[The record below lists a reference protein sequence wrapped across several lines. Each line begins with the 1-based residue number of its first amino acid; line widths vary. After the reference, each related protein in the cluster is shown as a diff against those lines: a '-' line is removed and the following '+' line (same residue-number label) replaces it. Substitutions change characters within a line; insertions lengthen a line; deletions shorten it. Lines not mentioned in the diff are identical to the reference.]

1 MITYGKGY
9 LRRNIM
15 IDIEGLTEAQVR
27 YILKELLEMGGNNLL
42 EGDILWIKGNSDY
55 PQNNEESVDE

>member
-1 MITYGKGY
+1 
-9 LRRNIM
+9 M
-15 IDIEGLTEAQVR
+15 IDIESLTEVQVR
-27 YILKELLEMGGNNLL
+27 YILKELLEMDGNNFL

>member
-1 MITYGKGY
+1 MV
-9 LRRNIM
+9 
-15 IDIEGLTEAQVR
+15 DIEGLTEAQVR

-55 PQNNEESVDE
+55 PQSNGGGC